1 MIRRRGASALLPALL
16 AALVLAAPAAGAAA
30 PAAPAGLAYR
40 IDARLDP
47 EARTVTAHLH
57 ARWVH
62 PGGAPVDALWLHLYL
77 NAFDSNRTTLMTE
90 LRLDSWL
97 ERHPDG
103 WGRIDLAALRVDGR
117 DRLAALEYVQPD
129 DGNPADRT
137 LARLP
142 LARPVAAREAVEL
155 DIDFVASLPR
165 VLLRSGH
172 AAPFFSVTQWFPKLA
187 AFRGGAWR
195 AHQYHAAS
203 EFFADFATWDVSL
216 TVPSAYVVGH
226 TGVATATRDNG
237 DGSKTIDVHAEAVH
251 DFAWVADPRFEVIE
265 ETIAGV
271 PVRLLVQPHHRAQA
285 GRYLDAVRVGL
296 ERYAEWI
303 EPYPYPVLT
312 VVDPGP
318 GARGAGGMEYP
329 MLITVGTARWL
340 PAGVRL
346 PEVVTIH
353 ELGHQWWY
361 GVVANDEV
369 EEPWLDEG
377 INRYVEGRI
386 MDATYGPGS
395 YCDWLGFEVDAAAV
409 DRWSYLEH
417 GRWDPIT
424 TTSFRML
431 DRDSY
436 IATAYAKT
444 ALALATVAGLF
455 GADPLLD
462 ALGEYARQWR
472 FRQPTGADFR
482 ASLAASLGEE
492 VTPVL
497 DQLLDGTG
505 TLDYAVARVD
515 VRRVPTPAPVAGA
528 QPARRE
534 PARFRSEIVVERRGE
549 VRLPVDI
556 LVAYDD
562 GSRTRETWDGE
573 SRWYRIDAV
582 STRQASYAVVDPDH
596 KLPLDANW
604 LNNSRLAD
612 PGSRD
617 IWRLAARWGIWL
629 QSALMGLSGL

>member
-1 MIRRRGASALLPALL
+1 MIRAPGAPALRLALLVACLL
-16 AALVLAAPAAGAAA
+16 AASGAGATA
-30 PAAPAGLAYR
+30 PTAPGLTYR

-47 EARTVTAHLH
+47 EARTVTGHLH

-62 PGGAPVDALWLHLYL
+62 PGGAPVDALLLHLYL
-77 NAFDSNRTTLMTE
+77 NGFDSNRTTLMTE

-103 WGRIDLAALRVDGR
+103 GGRIDLATLRVDGR
-117 DRLAALEYVQPD
+117 DRLAALEYVRPD
-129 DGNPADRT
+129 DGNPDDRT
-137 LARLP
+137 LARVPLP
-142 LARPVAAREAVEL
+142 RPLGAREAVEL

-165 VLLRSGH
+165 VLLRTGH
-172 AAPFFSVTQWFPKLA
+172 AGPFFVVAQWFPKLA
-187 AFRGGAWR
+187 AFRAGAWR
-195 AHQYHAAS
+195 AHQFHAAS

-216 TVPSAYVVGH
+216 TVPAAFVVGH
-226 TGVATATRDNG
+226 TGVATATHDNG
-237 DGSKTIDVHAEAVH
+237 DGSKTIEVHAEAVH
-251 DFAWVADPRFEVIE
+251 DFAWVADPRFQVIDR
-265 ETIAGV
+265 TIAGV
-271 PVRLLVQPHHRAQA
+271 PVRLLVQPHHRLHAA
-285 GRYLDAVRVGL
+285 RYLDATRVAL

-303 EPYPYPVLT
+303 EPYPYPALT

-329 MLITVGTARWL
+329 MLVTVGTSRWL

-361 GVVANDEV
+361 GIVASDEV

-395 YCDWLGFEVDAAAV
+395 YVDWLGLQVDSTALA
-409 DRWSYLEH
+409 RWSYLED
-417 GRWDPIT
+417 GRWDPVT
-424 TTSFRML
+424 TASFRML

-436 IATAYAKT
+436 VATAYNKT
-444 ALALATVAGLF
+444 ALVLGTVAGLF
-455 GADPLLD
+455 GADPLLA
-462 ALGEYARQWR
+462 ALGDYARLWR
-472 FRQPTGADFR
+472 FRQPTGADLR
-482 ASLAASLGEE
+482 ASLANSLGPA

-515 VRRVPTPAPVAGA
+515 VRRVPTPAPRPGGEV
-528 QPARRE
+528 PPPE

-549 VRLPVDI
+549 VRLPVEI

-562 GSRTRETWDGE
+562 GSQTRETWDGQ

-582 STRQASYAVVDPDH
+582 STRQASYAIVDPDH
-596 KLPLDANW
+596 RLPLDADW
-604 LNNSRLAD
+604 LNNSRLRD
-612 PGSRD
+612 PGTRG